1 MACAKESGSDKN
13 YYAWNFGNG
22 FFQTSAVADNST
34 ATASTPG
41 VFNYAVPTGYQP
53 LSTKGLNA

>member
-1 MACAKESGSDKN
+1 MKLQF
-13 YYAWNFGNG
+13 NFGNG
-22 FFQTSAVADNST
+22 YFGTSAVADNST

-41 VFNYAVPTGYQP
+41 TFNYDVPTGYQP

>member
-1 MACAKESGSDKN
+1 MV
-13 YYAWNFGNG
+13 